1 MKIGA
6 FQIKSPFFLA
16 PMAGY
21 TCSSMR
27 RVCIAHGAG
36 LVATEMAV
44 AMHLVRAPKETMH
57 LLHYDEPTEHP
68 IVAQLATWDVES
80 AGEATRIIAQLGFD
94 GVDLNLG
101 CSVRRMVSG
110 GMGSALA
117 GNPKRLRAVLDAM
130 VKATDL
136 PVTAKLRSGPD
147 AETETA
153 PEVAKLCEDC
163 GVSAVA
169 VHGRHAGQAY
179 RGTADWNVIARV
191 KSAVGIPVIG
201 NGDVKTADDA
211 LRMMRETDCDA
222 VMIGRGAMG
231 NPWIFERAMHL
242 LNTGELPPSPAFD
255 EVRDVMLRHYALLL
269 EEKGRHYANLLF
281 RKQTSFYAKRAPHPR
296 RLRQAVHSAGNDD
309 DLSVVIREQFERP
322 D

>member
-179 RGTADWNVIARV
+179 RGTADWNASERV
-191 KSAVGIPVIG
+191 LSRYQAMIDDISGADLRRWQEQAAGLEQAPV
-201 NGDVKTADDA
+201 
-211 LRMMRETDCDA
+211 
-222 VMIGRGAMG
+222 
-231 NPWIFERAMHL
+231 
-242 LNTGELPPSPAFD
+242 
-255 EVRDVMLRHYALLL
+255 ALLTGFPRSGTTLL
-269 EEKGRHYANLLF
+269 EQVLDA
-281 RKQTSFYAKRAPHPR
+281 HP
-296 RLRQAVHSAGNDD
+296 
-309 DLSVVIREQFERP
+309 
-322 D
+322 